1 MMFQYFSLSLFLKI
15 PGGSDGKESAYNG
28 GDLGSIRGREE
39 PLEKEISNHSSVLV
53 WRNLWAMES
62 GRLQFMGLQRVA
74 QKCAQHLAQKCVHRR
89 KGLNTDLLNL

>member
-1 MMFQYFSLSLFLKI
+1 MMFQYYSLSLFLKI

-74 QKCAQHLAQKCVHRR
+74 H
-89 KGLNTDLLNL
+89 D